1 MPVAPAAHQRPP
13 IAALTRALT
22 STPALVTALALTLIS
37 AYPFLWDEKMVA
49 REFFDLQVYYGGVAH
64 WLETGQLY
72 NWALPPEE
80 IYGFT
85 YPPFAALVFT
95 PFVLLTS
102 ADTAGPIFL
111 LLNIAALV
119 ALVYLSCRGM
129 GVGKRPALAAGLWL
143 TPLLLKFFPISFNM
157 ELGQINLFLV
167 LLILTDVIYLKNTRW
182 HGVLIALTA
191 CIKLTPAIFGL
202 LFIATRDW
210 KSLARFVGTGL
221 ASILLSFA
229 VNFEVAREYFTEK
242 IFESS
247 RVGSITGALNYN
259 LLGTWAMLFPSWLT
273 GVLFAVT
280 ALGSVVLT
288 YLAVR
293 RLTGQDVRGAYL
305 GAASCVAVLG
315 LLLSPHLLDP
325 PLGLVRHILGFRGPL
340 RLAHRAHRLPL
351 PSQHRRARLC
361 HALCG
366 LVWRA
371 RLGRKRVARAP
382 GSPPCSAGCLGGR
395 LPDSRG

>member
-13 IAALTRALT
+13 IAALARALT

-85 YPPFAALVFT
+85 YPPFAALVFA

-119 ALVYLSCRGM
+119 TLVYLSCRGM

-157 ELGQINLFLV
+157 ELG
-167 LLILTDVIYLKNTRW
+167 
-182 HGVLIALTA
+182 
-191 CIKLTPAIFGL
+191 
-202 LFIATRDW
+202 
-210 KSLARFVGTGL
+210 
-221 ASILLSFA
+221 
-229 VNFEVAREYFTEK
+229 
-242 IFESS
+242 
-247 RVGSITGALNYN
+247 
-259 LLGTWAMLFPSWLT
+259 
-273 GVLFAVT
+273 
-280 ALGSVVLT
+280 
-288 YLAVR
+288 
-293 RLTGQDVRGAYL
+293 
-305 GAASCVAVLG
+305 
-315 LLLSPHLLDP
+315 
-325 PLGLVRHILGFRGPL
+325 
-340 RLAHRAHRLPL
+340 
-351 PSQHRRARLC
+351 
-361 HALCG
+361 
-366 LVWRA
+366 
-371 RLGRKRVARAP
+371 
-382 GSPPCSAGCLGGR
+382 
-395 LPDSRG
+395 